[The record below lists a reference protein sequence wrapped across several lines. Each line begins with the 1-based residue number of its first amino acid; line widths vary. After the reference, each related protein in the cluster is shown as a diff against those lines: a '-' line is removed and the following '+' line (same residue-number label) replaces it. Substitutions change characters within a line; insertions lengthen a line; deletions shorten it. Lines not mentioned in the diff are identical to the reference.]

1 MKKVELEI
9 SMLKDKK
16 DKVQTTN
23 CKMSSFICIMDHWSA
38 HLCHARHYNECV
50 LLPILVLNGW
60 ILNYYEEFFHC
71 TKAHQKSSPVDSLR
85 HNNYY

>member
-1 MKKVELEI
+1 MKKVELEKA
-9 SMLKDKK
+9 MLKDKK

-23 CKMSSFICIMDHWSA
+23 CKMSFKCIMDHWSA

-50 LLPILVLNGW
+50 LLPILVLNEW
-60 ILNYYEEFFHC
+60 ILNYNEEFFPC
-71 TKAHQKSSPVDSLR
+71 TKAHQTSSLVDSLR

>member
-9 SMLKDKK
+9 SVLKDKK

-38 HLCHARHYNECV
+38 HLCHTRHYNECV
-50 LLPILVLNGW
+50 LLSILVLNGW
-60 ILNYYEEFFHC
+60 ILNYYEEFFGC
-71 TKAHQKSSPVDSLR
+71 TKAQQKSSPVDSLR

>member
-23 CKMSSFICIMDHWSA
+23 CKMTSFICIMDHWSA
-38 HLCHARHYNECV
+38 HLCHAKHYNECV
-50 LLPILVLNGW
+50 FLPILVLNGW
-60 ILNYYEEFFHC
+60 VLNYYEEFFLC
-71 TKAHQKSSPVDSLR
+71 TKAH
-85 HNNYY
+85 